1 MFSDGSRVIF
11 RLSGT
16 AGSGATVRVY
26 FEKYENDTTKLDQ
39 KVADALSE
47 LVNIGLEISNIVALS
62 GFSSP
67 TVIT

>member
-26 FEKYENDTTKLDQ
+26 FEKYENDATKLDQ

-62 GFSSP
+62 GFASP